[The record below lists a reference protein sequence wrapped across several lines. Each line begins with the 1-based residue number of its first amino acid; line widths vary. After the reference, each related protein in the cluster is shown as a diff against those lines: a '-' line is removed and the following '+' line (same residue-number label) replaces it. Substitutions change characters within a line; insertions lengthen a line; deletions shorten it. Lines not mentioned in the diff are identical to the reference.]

1 MQNVTD
7 KNGLMPLV
15 TLPTQLFFFLA
26 LYMTVLEVFFKPL
39 LNFFVRN
46 RKVRIVVQPEVI
58 MQGKLFQRYTHL
70 LHCTVLSLVGNVN
83 TRRMS
88 KPDMGSIFHIKNQ

>member
-46 RKVRIVVQPEVI
+46 RKVRIMVQPEVI
-58 MQGKLFQRYTHL
+58 MQGKLFQRYSHL
-70 LHCTVLSLVGNVN
+70 LSLVGNVN